1 MNIMSNRI
9 NALEFDRHHFE
20 DHPPLGTLAMH
31 VTRFATIEIIR
42 FDPRKTKP
50 RDVVVGVTLLGF
62 YIQTTMWLETSCDE
76 KSWILVNT
84 RSAKFFRISRW
95 PYTLK

>member
-9 NALEFDRHHFE
+9 NALEFDQCHFE

-31 VTRFATIEIIR
+31 VTGFATIEIIR

-62 YIQTTMWLETSCDE
+62 YIRIAMWLKTSCDD
-76 KSWILVNT
+76 
-84 RSAKFFRISRW
+84 
-95 PYTLK
+95 